1 MYNTKMLKKIRLT
14 HDKWKAY
21 KSKLKEK
28 SNVQHFIVDFLET
41 ILVALVLA
49 LLIRKFIVQT
59 SLVPTGSMIPTL
71 NIRDRLFVNKF
82 IYRFTDPKRGDI
94 VVFASPHGD
103 GKDYVKRCIGLPGD
117 SVQLIKGQVFIN
129 NKQLVVAGVI
139 IQEDYSF
146 TDLVSVPDG
155 HYFMLGDNR
164 GNSQD
169 SRYWGFVPKKDIL
182 GEALFTFWPVSR
194 MRMLK

>member
-1 MYNTKMLKKIRLT
+1 MLKRIRT
-14 HDKWKAY
+14 FYERWKAY
-21 KSKLKEK
+21 KEDLKKK
-28 SNVQHFIVDFLET
+28 SRVKYFIVDFVET
-41 ILVALVLA
+41 IIIALVLA
-49 LLIRKFIVQT
+49 LLIRKFIIQT

-82 IYRFTDPKRGDI
+82 IYRFKEPKRGDI
-94 VVFASPHGD
+94 VVFSSPHAD

-117 SVQLIKGQVFIN
+117 TVQLIKGKVYIDD
-129 NKQLVVAGVI
+129 KQLILGGVT

-146 TDLVSVPDG
+146 TDAIKIPEH

-182 GEALFTFWPVSR
+182 GKALFTFWPISR
-194 MRMLK
+194 MRMLL